1 MSRSMR
7 LNPVEMHRLRYMQPV
22 GRPLFYRSGAVAWTA
37 RRVHHALHLRLQ
49 ALPLAAR
56 AWLRMAL
63 TWSWFFITPLYWR
76 STMALMLAGRALPS
90 AVS

>member
-22 GRPLFYRSGAVAWTA
+22 GRPLFYRSGPVAWTTPP
-37 RRVHHALHLRLQ
+37 RRVMPQ

-56 AWLRMAL
+56 TWLRMAL
-63 TWSWFFITPLYWR
+63 TWS
-76 STMALMLAGRALPS
+76 
-90 AVS
+90 